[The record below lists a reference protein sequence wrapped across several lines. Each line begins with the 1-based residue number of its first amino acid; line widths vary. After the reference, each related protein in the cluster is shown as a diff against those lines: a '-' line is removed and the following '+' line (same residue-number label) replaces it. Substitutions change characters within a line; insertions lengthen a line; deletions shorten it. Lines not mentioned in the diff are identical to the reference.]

1 MLHTIKIPE
10 MKAHQFFLMLL
21 TVLLFCQASAQNQQG
36 NARAMNAAIHSEI
49 LNEERKLIIY
59 LPEDYYASENRYPV
73 LYLLDGKTHFHH
85 GTGAVN
91 FLSTYQI
98 IPDMIVVA
106 IVNVD
111 RNRDFSPVPVESMP
125 TTGGAEKFLGFLS
138 EELVPNMDMDYRTS
152 GFNVL
157 MGHSFGGTFAVYS
170 LLTKPE
176 LFDAYIAVS
185 PYLQYADDY
194 LVKES
199 LSGLK
204 PYKKSKKFFYMT
216 VGDEPDYFEPLEAFS
231 STLKQK
237 TRGTVKFEYVRMMA
251 EDHASVPYISLFN
264 GIRFV
269 FSDWQLPRETFAQ
282 GLDAIDAHYEMV
294 TVAYGFEIHTPEN
307 VINLLGYT
315 HLRNHDTETAISVFK
330 ENVER
335 YPGSANVYDSL
346 GEAYENNDQYEL
358 ARQNYQKAYDLGLK
372 SDDPNTPVYKTN
384 LDRMQGK

>member
-1 MLHTIKIPE
+1 
-10 MKAHQFFLMLL
+10 MKAHHILL
-21 TVLLFCQASAQNQQG
+21 YLLLFLLLCPASAHNQEG
-36 NARAMNAAIHSEI
+36 NARAMNATIHSEI
-49 LNEERKLIIY
+49 LNEERELIIY
-59 LPEDYYASENRYPV
+59 LPEDYHTSKDRYPV
-73 LYLLDGKTHFHH
+73 LYLLDGRTHFHH

-91 FLSTYQI
+91 FLSTYGI
-98 IPDMIVVA
+98 IPEMIVVA

-111 RNRDFSPVPVESMP
+111 RNRDFSPVHVESMP
-125 TTGGAEKFLGFLS
+125 TTGGAEAFLRFLS
-138 EELVPNMDMDYRTS
+138 EELIPNLDVDYRTS

-199 LSGLK
+199 LTGLK
-204 PYKKSKKFFYMT
+204 PYQESKKFFYMT

-231 STLKQK
+231 TNLKQK
-237 TRGTVKFEYVRMMA
+237 TGGTVKFEYVRMLS

-269 FSDWQLPRETFAQ
+269 FSDWQLPREVFGE
-282 GLDAIDAHYEMV
+282 GLDAIDAHYEKI
-294 TVAYGFEIHTPEN
+294 TRIYSFETQTPEN

-315 HLRNHDTETAISVFK
+315 YLRNNDIETAISVFQ
-330 ENVER
+330 ENVKR

-346 GEAYENNDQYEL
+346 GEAYEKNGQPKL
-358 ARQNYQKAYDLGLK
+358 ARQHYQKAYDLGK
-372 SDDPNTPVYKTN
+372 QSNDPNTPVYKNN
-384 LDRMQGK
+384 LDRMQKR